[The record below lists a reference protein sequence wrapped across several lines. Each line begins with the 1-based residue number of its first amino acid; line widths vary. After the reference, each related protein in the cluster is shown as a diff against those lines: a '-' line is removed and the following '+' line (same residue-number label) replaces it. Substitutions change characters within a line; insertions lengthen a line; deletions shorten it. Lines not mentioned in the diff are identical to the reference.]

1 MTREQEIKKRLFEIS
16 TSNFNNSVVDSSAYF
31 AGYMDGAEWADAH
44 PDIDVRTM
52 AAWQS
57 GYNEGIAKSRWISV
71 EDELP
76 PLNQD
81 VLVCSVINQDNAV
94 AIDRIIQNIEDNGY
108 ADWELYT
115 DITHWMHLSPPPII
129 ISSKKGD

>member
-31 AGYMDGAEWADAH
+31 AGYMDGAVWADAH

-57 GYNEGIAKSRWISV
+57 GYKE
-71 EDELP
+71 
-76 PLNQD
+76 
-81 VLVCSVINQDNAV
+81 
-94 AIDRIIQNIEDNGY
+94 AIDKACEWLREELDKEEDRHYIHVHGFDKECREIFLEQFCK
-108 ADWELYT
+108 A
-115 DITHWMHLSPPPII
+115 M
-129 ISSKKGD
+129 KGGNQ

>member
-1 MTREQEIKKRLFEIS
+1 MTREEFIGWCEER
-16 TSNFNNSVVDSSAYF
+16 F
-31 AGYMDGAEWADAH
+31 ALTKN
-44 PDIDVRTM
+44 DIYEFGQLYDEVT
-52 AAWQS
+52 
-57 GYNEGIAKSRWISV
+57 KPRWISV
-71 EDELP
+71 DDELP

-115 DITHWMHLSPPPII
+115 DITHWMPLPSIEHLRETNENERENCR
-129 ISSKKGD
+129 DQD

>member
-1 MTREQEIKKRLFEIS
+1 MTRKEEIINAAYNEAEVERQLKMHPQVFEQGF
-16 TSNFNNSVVDSSAYF
+16 V
-31 AGYMDGAEWADAH
+31 AGAKWADAH

-115 DITHWMHLSPPPII
+115 DITHWMPLPSIEHLKE
-129 ISSKKGD
+129 KKAW